1 MSICIS
7 VSAEGASDDSAGS
20 EGASSRTSSSSSC
33 GRGTAEASANSSGFR
48 SKAVGAGIVVRIL
61 GGNRCVFFFRYR
73 NSNVGIEKCDKRAR
87 ATILIWKQQKNWR
100 KVREESKQKNSCP
113 THST

>member
-1 MSICIS
+1 VSICIS

-61 GGNRCVFFFRYR
+61 GGNRCVFFFDIEIQMWGLK
-73 NSNVGIEKCDKRAR
+73 NAINVHVP
-87 ATILIWKQQKNWR
+87 L
-100 KVREESKQKNSCP
+100 S
-113 THST
+113 